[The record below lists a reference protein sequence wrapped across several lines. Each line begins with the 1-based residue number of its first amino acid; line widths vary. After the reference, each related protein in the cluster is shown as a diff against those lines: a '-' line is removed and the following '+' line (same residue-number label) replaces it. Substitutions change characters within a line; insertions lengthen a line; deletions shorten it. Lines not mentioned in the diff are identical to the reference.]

1 MTNSKIQN
9 TNEVPSA
16 EELMKKFDKDSKS
29 RNLTGPFKAVY
40 NGLLI
45 AFAVYVLIVSLLS
58 GSMTEFT
65 KLPLFLGMIMV
76 LGFLKFPACEKDANR
91 PNYIPWYDVLL
102 AVISFGCCLY
112 FVINQNKI
120 IEMAVDIQLEQIVV
134 GAVCIICLF
143 ELCRR
148 AIGIPL
154 MVVAGLFLV
163 YAIIWRLTINPAT
176 TLKNLIYDLFYNLN
190 CGIFSTPVAV
200 CSSFIVIFII
210 FGSFLEKTG
219 IGTFFVDLA
228 NSLVGSAAGGP
239 AKVAVISSALEGMY
253 SGSSVANTVGSG
265 SITIPVMKKTGYRP
279 EFAAAVEAAAST
291 GGQIMPPIMG
301 AAAFLMSQITGFSYS
316 TIVVCAI
323 LPAIL
328 YFAGIFIMVHLEA
341 KKMGLKGLPKESIP
355 NFFKLIL
362 KKGYLLLPIVAL
374 VICMNSYTPALSAC
388 FAIMFAMAISLL
400 DVNLIEN
407 LLSKDK
413 QKIKTSLVSLLLALL
428 PIAAYFVFSMVLKT
442 SATSRALFIAMAVA
456 TICSVFTRKLKIDCP
471 LDLKLVGEG
480 FHGGTNNSIG
490 VVVACAM
497 AGIIS
502 GVVAMTGLGSTL
514 ITLIVPIAE
523 KSVILALF
531 LTMLC
536 CIVLGMG
543 VPTTANYVIMA
554 TITAPILTKMGI
566 EMLAAHMFV
575 FYFGIVADITPP
587 VALAAY
593 AGSAIAKSNPLKTG
607 FTASK
612 LAIGAFIIP
621 YIFALN
627 PSMLFIDAAWYDV
640 ILTVVTALI
649 GMFGVS
655 VGLQGYAFGKVC
667 WPLRIVSA
675 VGGLLLIIPGILTD
689 LVGLALVLIACF
701 FTYIWNYVLKHVW
714 NFIKNI
720 AIKLAKAIKKN

>member
-1 MTNSKIQN
+1 MTKTKNQN
-9 TNEVPSA
+9 VNEQVLSA
-16 EELMKKFDKDSKS
+16 EELMKKFDKDSKT
-29 RNLTGPFKAVY
+29 RTLTGPLKLVY
-40 NGLLI
+40 DGILI
-45 AFAVYVLIVSLLS
+45 AFAIYVLFVALLS
-58 GSMTEFT
+58 EGMTEFT
-65 KLPLFLGMIMV
+65 KLPVFLGAIMV
-76 LGFLKFPACEKDANR
+76 LGYLKFPACEKDANKKNR
-91 PNYIPWYDVLL
+91 IPWYDILL
-102 AVISFGCCLY
+102 AIISLACCLY
-112 FVINQNKI
+112 YVLNQNEI
-120 IEMAVDIQLEQIVV
+120 IYMGGVIETEQIIV
-134 GAVCIICLF
+134 GIVCILCLF

-154 MVVAGLFLV
+154 MVVAGCFIA
-163 YAIIWRLTINPAT
+163 YAIYWLFNNNPST
-176 TLKNLIYDLFYNLN
+176 VVRNLIFNLFYNLN
-190 CGIFSTPVAV
+190 CGILSTPVAV

-265 SITIPVMKKTGYRP
+265 SITIPVMKNTGYRP

-301 AAAFLMSQITGFSYS
+301 AAAFLMSQITGYPYS
-316 TIVVCAI
+316 VIVVCAI

-341 KKMGLKGLPKESIP
+341 KRMGLKGLPKETIP
-355 NFFKLIL
+355 NFFKLML
-362 KKGYLLLPIVAL
+362 KKGYLLVPIIVL

-388 FAIMFAMAISLL
+388 FAILFAMAISLI
-400 DVNLIEN
+400 DVDVVDHLI
-407 LLSKDK
+407 SKDK
-413 QKIKTSLVSLLLALL
+413 AKILTAVKSVILALI
-428 PIAAYFVFSMVLKT
+428 PIATYFVFSLVLEK
-442 SATSRALFIAMAVA
+442 SPTSRALFIAIAVA
-456 TICSVFTRKLKIDCP
+456 AICSIGTKKLKINCP
-471 LDLKLVGEG
+471 LEPKLVGEA
-480 FHGGTNNSIG
+480 FQGGTNNSIG
-490 VVVACAM
+490 VVIACAM

-514 ITLIVPIAE
+514 ITLIVPLAE
-523 KSVILALF
+523 KSIILALF

-554 TITAPILTKMGI
+554 TITAPILTNMGVEI
-566 EMLAAHMFV
+566 LAAHMFV

-627 PSMLFIDAAWYDV
+627 PSMLFINTVWYDV
-640 ILTVVTALI
+640 VLTIVSSLI
-649 GMFGVS
+649 GMFGIS
-655 VGLQGYAFGKVC
+655 TALQGYAFGKV
-667 WPLRIVSA
+667 PVVLRIVTA

-689 LVGLALVLIACF
+689 VIGLVLVAGVCV
-701 FTYIWNYVLKHVW
+701 YSYLVS
-714 NFIKNI
+714 
-720 AIKLAKAIKKN
+720 KKKKVSESV

>member
-1 MTNSKIQN
+1 MTNSTSKN
-9 TNEVPSA
+9 TNETVLSA
-16 EELMKKFDKDSKS
+16 DELMKKFDKDSKT
-29 RNLTGPFKAVY
+29 RNLTGPFKTVY
-40 NGLLI
+40 NFILI
-45 AFAVYVLIVSLLS
+45 AFAVYVLYVALLAESLS
-58 GSMTEFT
+58 EYIKF
-65 KLPLFLGMIMV
+65 PLFLGLIMF
-76 LGFLKFPACEKDANR
+76 LGYLKFPACEKDAIKE
-91 PNYIPWYDVLL
+91 NYIPWYDILL
-102 AVISFGCCLY
+102 AVISLSCCLY
-112 FVINQNKI
+112 YVFNQSKI
-120 IEMAVDIQLEQIVV
+120 IYMSGVIETEQIIV
-134 GAVCIICLF
+134 GAVCILCLF

-154 MVVAGLFLV
+154 MIVAGCFMA
-163 YAIIWRLTINPAT
+163 YAIFWLFNNNPAT
-176 TLKNLIYDLFYNLN
+176 VVRNFIYNLFYNIR
-190 CGIFSTPVAV
+190 CGVFSTPLTV

-219 IGTFFVDLA
+219 IGNYFVDLA

-265 SITIPVMKKTGYRP
+265 SITIPVMKNTGYRP

-301 AAAFLMSQITGFSYS
+301 AAAFLMCEMTLIPYS

-328 YFAGIFIMVHLEA
+328 YFTGIFIMVHLEA
-341 KKMGLKGLPKESIP
+341 KKMGLKGLPKEAIP

-362 KKGYLLLPIVAL
+362 KKGYLLIPIIAL
-374 VICMNSYTPALSAC
+374 VVCMNSYTPALSAC
-388 FAIMFAMAISLL
+388 FAILFAMSISLI
-400 DVNLIEN
+400 DVDVIDHLI
-407 LLSKDK
+407 SKDK
-413 QKIKTSLVSLLLALL
+413 EKILTAIKSIGLALI
-428 PIAAYFVFSMVLKT
+428 PILTYVLFSLILEK
-442 SATSRALFIAMAVA
+442 SAISRALFIAIAVA
-456 TICSVFTRKLKIDCP
+456 TICSVFSKKLKLNCTLNI
-471 LDLKLVGEG
+471 KLTGEG
-480 FHGGTNNSIG
+480 FFGGTNNSIG
-490 VVVACAM
+490 VVIACAM

-502 GVVAMTGLGSTL
+502 GVVSMTGLGTTL
-514 ITLIVPIAE
+514 ITLIVPIAK
-523 KSVILALF
+523 KSIFIALF

-536 CIVLGMG
+536 CIILGMG

-566 EMLAAHMFV
+566 NVLAAHMFV

-627 PSMLFIDAAWYDV
+627 PSMLLIDADWYDV
-640 ILTVVTALI
+640 ILTVVSSLV

-655 VGLQGYAFGKVC
+655 IGLQGYAFSKV
-667 WPLRIVSA
+667 PILLRMVAA
-675 VGGLLLIIPGILTD
+675 VGGLLLIIPGIVTD
-689 LVGLALVLIACF
+689 VIGLVLVAGVCVYSYF
-701 FTYIWNYVLKHVW
+701 M
-714 NFIKNI
+714 
-720 AIKLAKAIKKN
+720 AKKNPTPPTKPEIECLDKTLN

>member
-1 MTNSKIQN
+1 MTDEKISNVNSSSS
-9 TNEVPSA
+9 EVSA

-29 RNLTGPFKAVY
+29 RNLTGVFKTIY

-45 AFAVYVLIVSLLS
+45 AFSVFIIALALVIE
-58 GSMTEFT
+58 GITEFT
-65 KLPLFLGMIMV
+65 KLPLFLGLIMF
-76 LGFLKFPACEKDANR
+76 LGYLKFPACEKDALKE
-91 PNYIPWYDVLL
+91 NYFPWYDIIFAILSLFVT
-102 AVISFGCCLY
+102 LY
-112 FVINQNKI
+112 YVVNQNTI
-120 IEMAVDIQLEQIVV
+120 IYLGGVIETEQIIV
-134 GAVCIICLF
+134 GIIAILLLF

-154 MVVAGLFLV
+154 MVVAGCFII
-163 YAIIWRLTINPAT
+163 YAIYSLFTNNPAT
-176 TLKNLIYDLFYNLN
+176 VVRNLLYNLYYNLN
-190 CGIFSTPVAV
+190 CGVFSTPVGV
-200 CSSFIVIFII
+200 CCSFIVIFII

-228 NSLVGSAAGGP
+228 NSVVGSTAGGP

-265 SITIPVMKKTGYRP
+265 SITIPVMKKTGYKP

-301 AAAFLMSQITGFSYS
+301 AAAFLMSQITGVPYS

-341 KKMGLKGLPKESIP
+341 RKLGLKGLPKDAIP

-362 KKGYLLLPIVAL
+362 KKGYLLLPVVVL
-374 VICMNSYTPALSAC
+374 VVCMNSYTPALSAC
-388 FAIMFAMAISLL
+388 FAIMFAMAISII
-400 DVNLIEN
+400 DVDFVEKLI
-407 LLSKDK
+407 SKDK
-413 QKIKTSLVSLLLALL
+413 QKIKTALISLALAL
-428 PIAAYFVFSMVLKT
+428 IPIIAYVIFSNVLQKSET
-442 SATSRALFIAMAVA
+442 TRSLFIAIIVAVV
-456 TICSVFTRKLKIDCP
+456 CSLFTRKLKIDCP
-471 LDLKLVGEG
+471 IDLKLVGEG
-480 FHGGTNNSIG
+480 LFGGANSSIG
-490 VVVACAM
+490 VVIACAM

-523 KSVILALF
+523 KSIILALF
-531 LTMLC
+531 LTMIC

-554 TITAPILTKMGI
+554 TITAPILTRMGI
-566 EMLAAHMFV
+566 NMLAAHMFV

-593 AGSAIAKSNPLKTG
+593 AGSAIAKSNPMKTG
-607 FTASK
+607 VTATK

-621 YIFALN
+621 YVFALN
-627 PSMLFIDAAWYDV
+627 PSMLFIDAMWYDV
-640 ILTVVTALI
+640 ILTVVSSLV
-649 GMFGVS
+649 GMYGVAT
-655 VGLQGYAFGKVC
+655 GLQGYAFGKVH
-667 WPLRIVSA
+667 PLFRIMA
-675 VGGLLLIIPGILTD
+675 IVGGLLLIIPGWATD
-689 LVGLALVLIACF
+689 ISGLVLVGFVIVF
-701 FTYIWNYVLKHVW
+701 HYLK
-714 NFIKNI
+714 N
-720 AIKLAKAIKKN
+720 KKNKQLATNE

>member
-1 MTNSKIQN
+1 M
-9 TNEVPSA
+9 
-16 EELMKKFDKDSKS
+16 
-29 RNLTGPFKAVY
+29 G
-40 NGLLI
+40 G
-45 AFAVYVLIVSLLS
+45 
-58 GSMTEFT
+58 
-65 KLPLFLGMIMV
+65 
-76 LGFLKFPACEKDANR
+76 
-91 PNYIPWYDVLL
+91 
-102 AVISFGCCLY
+102 VI
-112 FVINQNKI
+112 
-120 IEMAVDIQLEQIVV
+120 EREQIIV
-134 GAVCIICLF
+134 GLVFILCLF

-154 MVVAGLFLV
+154 MVVAGCFIA
-163 YAIIWRLTINPAT
+163 YAIYWLFNNNPET
-176 TLKNLIYDLFYNLN
+176 VVRNLIFNLFYNLN

-265 SITIPVMKKTGYRP
+265 SITIPVMKSTGYRP

-316 TIVVCAI
+316 VIVVCAI

-328 YFAGIFIMVHLEA
+328 YFTGIFIMVHLEA
-341 KKMGLKGLPKESIP
+341 KKMGLKGLPKETIP

-362 KKGYLLLPIVAL
+362 RKGYLLVPIIVL
-374 VICMNSYTPALSAC
+374 VVCMNKYTPALSAC
-388 FAIMFAMAISLL
+388 FAILFAMTISLI
-400 DVNLIEN
+400 DVDVVEH
-407 LLSKDK
+407 LLSKNK
-413 QKIKTSLVSLLLALL
+413 QNILTAVKSLAIAIIPVLTYVIFSLVLE
-428 PIAAYFVFSMVLKT
+428 K

-456 TICSVFTRKLKIDCP
+456 TICSVLTKYLKTNCP
-471 LDLKLVGEG
+471 LDTKLVGEA
-480 FHGGTNNSIG
+480 FYGGANNSIG
-490 VVVACAM
+490 VVIACAM

-514 ITLIVPIAE
+514 ITLIVPLAE
-523 KSVILALF
+523 KSIILALF

-554 TITAPILTKMGI
+554 TITAPILTNMGV
-566 EMLAAHMFV
+566 EVLAAHMFV

-627 PSMLFIDAAWYDV
+627 PSMLFINTVWYDV
-640 ILTVVTALI
+640 ILTIVSSLV

-655 VGLQGYAFGKVC
+655 VGLQGYAFGKIPVI
-667 WPLRIVSA
+667 LRIVSA
-675 VGGLLLIIPGILTD
+675 VGGLLLIIPGIITD
-689 LVGLALVLIACF
+689 VIGLVLVAGVCV
-701 FTYIWNYVLKHVW
+701 YS
-714 NFIKNI
+714 FIKS
-720 AIKLAKAIKKN
+720 KKQKAVA

>member
-1 MTNSKIQN
+1 MTNTKPQN
-9 TNEVPSA
+9 TNEEVLSA

-29 RNLTGPFKAVY
+29 RNLTGVFKIVY
-40 NGLLI
+40 NAIFI
-45 AFAVYVLIVSLLS
+45 AFAVYVLFVALLS
-58 GSMTEFT
+58 EGMTEFT
-65 KLPLFLGMIMV
+65 KLPLFLGLIMV
-76 LGFLKFPACEKDANR
+76 LGYLKFPACEKDAIKE
-91 PNYIPWYDVLL
+91 NYIPWYDILL
-102 AVISFGCCLY
+102 AVISLGCCLY
-112 FVINQNKI
+112 YVIKQNEI
-120 IEMAVDIQLEQIVV
+120 IYMGGVIETEQIIV
-134 GAVCIICLF
+134 GLLCILCLF

-154 MVVAGLFLV
+154 MIVAGCFII
-163 YAIIWRLTINPAT
+163 YAIIWLFNNNPQT
-176 TLKNLIYDLFYNLN
+176 VVRNLIFNLFFNLN

-200 CSSFIVIFII
+200 CSSFIIIFII

-265 SITIPVMKKTGYRP
+265 SITIPVMKNTGYRP

-301 AAAFLMSQITGFSYS
+301 AAAFLMSQITGYSYS
-316 TIVVCAI
+316 VIVVCAI

-328 YFAGIFIMVHLEA
+328 YFTGIFIMVHLEA

-362 KKGYLLLPIVAL
+362 KKGYLLIPIVAL

-388 FAIMFAMAISLL
+388 FAILFAMAISLI
-400 DVNLIEN
+400 DVDCVDYLFSKNKEKVLTAIKGIGLALIPI
-407 LLSKDK
+407 LTYV
-413 QKIKTSLVSLLLALL
+413 IFSLVLEKS
-428 PIAAYFVFSMVLKT
+428 P
-442 SATSRALFIAMAVA
+442 TSRALFIAIAVA
-456 TICSVFTRKLKIDCP
+456 AICSVFTKKIKINSP
-471 LDLKLVGEG
+471 LDIKVVGEG
-480 FHGGTNNSIG
+480 LQGGTNNSIG
-490 VVVACAM
+490 VVIACAM

-523 KSVILALF
+523 KSILLALF

-554 TITAPILTKMGI
+554 TITAPILTNMGVEI
-566 EMLAAHMFV
+566 LAAHMFV

-627 PSMLFIDAAWYDV
+627 PSMLFINAVWYDV
-640 ILTVVTALI
+640 ILTVVTSLV

-655 VGLQGYAFGKVC
+655 VGLQGYAFGKV
-667 WPLRIVSA
+667 PVVLRIVSA
-675 VGGLLLIIPGILTD
+675 IGGLLLIIPGIVTD
-689 LVGLALVLIACF
+689 VIGLVLVAGVCVYTFIDSKKKKQIA
-701 FTYIWNYVLKHVW
+701 N
-714 NFIKNI
+714 
-720 AIKLAKAIKKN
+720 A

>member
-1 MTNSKIQN
+1 MTD
-9 TNEVPSA
+9 TNIKTPGEEVVSA
-16 EELMKKFDKDSKS
+16 EELMKKFDKDSKN
-29 RNLTGPFKAVY
+29 RHYTGAFKWIY
-40 NGLLI
+40 DGILI
-45 AFAVYVLIVSLLS
+45 AFAVYILYVALISK
-58 GSMTEFT
+58 GMTEFT
-65 KLPLFLGMIMV
+65 KLPLFLGFVMIM
-76 LGFLKFPACEKDANR
+76 GFLKFPASKRDAER
-91 PNYIPWYDVLL
+91 VNYLPWYDIIL
-102 AVISFGCCLY
+102 AVLSFACCLY
-112 FVINQNKI
+112 YVIKQNDI
-120 IEMAVDIQLEQIVV
+120 IYMGGEIELPQIIV
-134 GAVCIICLF
+134 GIIFILCLF

-154 MVVAGLFLV
+154 MIVAGCFIL
-163 YAIIWRLTINPAT
+163 YAIYVLIRRNPAT
-176 TLKNLIYDLFYNLN
+176 VPSRLIYNLFYNLN
-190 CGIFSTPVAV
+190 CGIFSTPVSV
-200 CSSFIVIFII
+200 CCSFIVIFII

-228 NSLVGSAAGGP
+228 NSIVGTAAGGP

-265 SITIPVMKKTGYRP
+265 SITIPIMKKTGYRP

-301 AAAFLMSQITGFSYS
+301 AAAFLMSQITGIPYS

-341 KKMGLKGLPKESIP
+341 KKMGLKGLPKDAIP

-362 KKGYLLLPIVAL
+362 KKGYLLIPIVVL
-374 VICMNSYTPALSAC
+374 VICMNSYTPAMSAC
-388 FAIMFAMAISLL
+388 FAILFAMSISLL
-400 DVNLIEN
+400 DVDVFSKLFSFKKENVFTALKSIGLTLIPI
-407 LLSKDK
+407 LTYL
-413 QKIKTSLVSLLLALL
+413 IFSLV
-428 PIAAYFVFSMVLKT
+428 LKE
-442 SATSRALFIAMAVA
+442 SATSRALFIAIAVA
-456 TICSVFTRKLKIDCP
+456 AICSVFSRIFKINSP
-471 LDLKLVGEG
+471 LDIKVVADG
-480 FHGGTNNSIG
+480 FQGGTNSSIG

-514 ITLIVPIAE
+514 VTLIVPLAE
-523 KSVILALF
+523 KSILLALF
-531 LTMLC
+531 LTMIC
-536 CIVLGMG
+536 CIILGMG

-566 EMLAAHMFV
+566 EPLAAHMFV

-607 FTASK
+607 VTASK

-621 YIFALN
+621 YVFALN
-627 PSMLFIDAAWYDV
+627 PAMLFIDTVWYDV
-640 ILTVVTALI
+640 ILTVITSLI

-655 VGLQGYAFGKVC
+655 MGLQGYGFGKII
-667 WPLRIVSA
+667 WPFRILSA
-675 VGGLLLIIPGILTD
+675 VGGLLLIIPGIVTD
-689 LVGLALVLIACF
+689 IIGLVLVGGVCVFSIL
-701 FTYIWNYVLKHVW
+701 TR
-714 NFIKNI
+714 
-720 AIKLAKAIKKN
+720 KKKSEETDEIIEC

>member
-1 MTNSKIQN
+1 MTDTNIKDVN
-9 TNEVPSA
+9 TEVSA

-29 RNLTGPFKAVY
+29 RNLTGAFKIAY
-40 NGLLI
+40 NALLM

-65 KLPLFLGMIMV
+65 KLPLFLGLIMV
-76 LGFLKFPACEKDANR
+76 LGFLKFPACEKDAVR
-91 PNYIPWYDVLL
+91 QNYIPWYDILL

-112 FVINQNKI
+112 YVIKQNEI
-120 IEMAVDIQLEQIVV
+120 IYMGGDIETEQIIV
-134 GAVCIICLF
+134 GILCLLCLF

-154 MVVAGLFLV
+154 MVVAGCFIV
-163 YAIIWRLTINPAT
+163 YAVIWLLSNNPAT
-176 TLKNLIYDLFYNLN
+176 TLKNLIFNLFYNLN

-228 NSLVGSAAGGP
+228 NSLVGAAAGGP

-265 SITIPVMKKTGYRP
+265 SITIPVMKRTGYRP

-301 AAAFLMSQITGFSYS
+301 AAAFLMSQITGYSYS

-341 KKMGLKGLPKESIP
+341 KKMGLKGLPKETIP

-362 KKGYLLLPIVAL
+362 KKGYLLLPIIAL

-388 FAIMFAMAISLL
+388 FAIMFAMSISLI
-400 DVNLIEN
+400 DVNAVEN

-413 QKIKTSLVSLLLALL
+413 QKIVTALISILLAII
-428 PIAAYFVFSMVLKT
+428 PIATYFIFSSVLTT
-442 SATSRALFIAMAVA
+442 SPTSRALFIAMAVA
-456 TICSVFTRKLKIDCP
+456 AICSVFTRTLKINCP
-471 LDLKLVGEG
+471 LDIKLVGEG
-480 FHGGTNNSIG
+480 LHGGTNNSIG

-554 TITAPILTKMGI
+554 TITAPILTKMGV

-655 VGLQGYAFGKVC
+655 VGLQGYALNKVQ
-667 WPLRIVSA
+667 WPFRILAA
-675 VGGLLLIIPGILTD
+675 VGGLLLIIPGLLTD
-689 LVGLALVLIACF
+689 GIGLSLVLISC
-701 FTYIWNYVLKHVW
+701 ICS
-714 NFIKNI
+714 FII
-720 AIKLAKAIKKN
+720 AKKQTATN

>member
-1 MTNSKIQN
+1 MENNKIEN
-9 TNEVPSA
+9 VNEEVLSA
-16 EELMKKFDKDSKS
+16 DELMKKFDKDSKN
-29 RNLTGPFKAVY
+29 RHLTGAFKWIY
-40 NGLLI
+40 DGILI
-45 AFAVYVLIVSLLS
+45 AFAVYVLFVALISR
-58 GSMTEFT
+58 GMTEFS
-65 KLPLFLGMIMV
+65 KLPLFLGFIMV
-76 LGFLKFPACEKDANR
+76 MGYLKFPACEKDASKV
-91 PNYIPWYDVLL
+91 NYIPWYDILL
-102 AVISFGCCLY
+102 AVLSLGCCLY
-112 FVINQNKI
+112 YVINQNNI
-120 IEMAVDIQLEQIVV
+120 IYMGGEIKTAEIIV
-134 GAVCIICLF
+134 GIIFILCLF

-148 AIGIPL
+148 ATGIPL
-154 MVVAGLFLV
+154 MIVAGGFII
-163 YAIIWRLTINPAT
+163 YAIYKLYTRNPNTLLT
-176 TLKNLIYDLFYNLN
+176 NLVFNLFYNLN
-190 CGIFSTPVAV
+190 CGIFSTPVSV
-200 CSSFIVIFII
+200 CCSFIVIFII

-265 SITIPVMKKTGYRP
+265 SITIPVMKNTGYRP

-301 AAAFLMSQITGFSYS
+301 AAAFLMSQITGIPYS

-341 KKMGLKGLPKESIP
+341 KKMGLKGLPKDAIP

-362 KKGYLLLPIVAL
+362 KKGYLLIPIVVL
-374 VICMNSYTPALSAC
+374 VICMNSYTPAMSAC
-388 FAIMFAMAISLL
+388 FAILFAMSISLL
-400 DVNLIEN
+400 DVDVIEKLFSKNRELVLTSIKSICLTLI
-407 LLSKDK
+407 
-413 QKIKTSLVSLLLALL
+413 
-428 PIAAYFVFSMVLKT
+428 PIASYFIFSLILKEA
-442 SATSRALFIAMAVA
+442 ATSRALFIAIGVAV
-456 TICSVFTRKLKIDCP
+456 ICSVFTRRLKINCP
-471 LDLKLVGEG
+471 LDVKLVSEG

-514 ITLIVPIAE
+514 VTLIVPLAE
-523 KSVILALF
+523 KSILLALF
-531 LTMLC
+531 LTMIC

-543 VPTTANYVIMA
+543 VPTTANYVIMS

-566 EMLAAHMFV
+566 DVLAAHMFV

-593 AGSAIAKSNPLKTG
+593 AGSAIAKSNPIKTG
-607 FTASK
+607 VTASK

-621 YIFALN
+621 YVFALN
-627 PSMLFIDAAWYDV
+627 PAMLLIGAEWYDV
-640 ILTVVTALI
+640 ILTVITSII

-655 VGLQGYAFGKVC
+655 MGLQGYAFGKIPV
-667 WPLRIVSA
+667 LFRIISA
-675 VGGLLLIIPGILTD
+675 IGGLLLIIPGLITD
-689 LVGLALVLIACF
+689 LIGLILVGGTCLYQYITNKKSAKQIA
-701 FTYIWNYVLKHVW
+701 
-714 NFIKNI
+714 
-720 AIKLAKAIKKN
+720 